1 MIARARANDRRRACP
16 SPGINRP
23 PLTDRRELDI
33 LRCSLLWRQARAGC
47 RFQGCLAPMVGRT
60 ALVLLL
66 LLALGGCA
74 TPPGSTADPASTDAA
89 ELVLSRPG
97 DRTHRNVTAVVE
109 VNGVRAVELEREEG
123 FTAPLRPGPTVVS
136 VSGAPHPGHY
146 SVSFNAEAGKS
157 YNSRSRPAGE
167 IMNHRRWRW
176 GATTRRL
183 RTRAP
188 SRSFQSRHPLVLV
201 NG

>member
-1 MIARARANDRRRACP
+1 
-16 SPGINRP
+16 
-23 PLTDRRELDI
+23 
-33 LRCSLLWRQARAGC
+33 
-47 RFQGCLAPMVGRT
+47 MVGRT

-157 YNSRSRPAGE
+157 YRLQVSPRGRDNTPSAREMGTDYTAVENEGPFKLLPEPPSARSR
-167 IMNHRRWRW
+167 
-176 GATTRRL
+176 
-183 RTRAP
+183 
-188 SRSFQSRHPLVLV
+188 
-201 NG
+201 